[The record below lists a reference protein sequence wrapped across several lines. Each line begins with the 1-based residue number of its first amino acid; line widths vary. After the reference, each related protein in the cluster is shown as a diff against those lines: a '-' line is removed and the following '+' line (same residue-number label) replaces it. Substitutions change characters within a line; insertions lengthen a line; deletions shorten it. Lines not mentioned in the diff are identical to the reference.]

1 MSQVVMD
8 TATGATPQG
17 EICIRTIAM
26 PADTNH
32 QGDIFGGWLM
42 GQMDL
47 AGGNLAMRRAR
58 GRVAPVAVEGMTFIS
73 PVAVGDEITIYA
85 SILSVGRTSMRIAIE
100 AWRRLR
106 HSDEITKVTS
116 GIFVFVALDEQ
127 RRPCPLP
134 AL

>member
-1 MSQVVMD
+1 MSQVVRD

-47 AGGNLAMRRAR
+47 AGGNLAMRRAQ
-58 GRVAPVAVEGMTFIS
+58 GRVATVAVEGMTFIS

-106 HSDEITKVTS
+106 HSDEISKVTS
-116 GIFVFVALDEQ
+116 GIFVFVAIDEQ